1 MTDRRNVDAV
11 VASLREFVQALI
23 DQEQI
28 AGHEILTERQ
38 QNLRDAL
45 RAAFGIKVEEHA

>member
-11 VASLREFVQALI
+11 VASLREFMQALI

-28 AGHEILTERQ
+28 TGHEILTERQ
-38 QNLRDAL
+38 QNFRDAL
-45 RAAFGIKVEEHA
+45 CTAFGIKVEEHA